1 MENEEQK
8 MLGIYFDAAGTIIK
22 NSKYDEASS
31 DGLLL
36 QVALLKK
43 IKEVIDSS
51 IKRLEG
57 NLENIVLAEQNPN

>member
-1 MENEEQK
+1 
-8 MLGIYFDAAGTIIK
+8 
-22 NSKYDEASS
+22 
-31 DGLLL
+31 GLLL

-43 IKEVIDSS
+43 IREVIDSS